1 MQQQNE
7 YYRKEIKKF
16 QALLLI
22 EVKIWVQLLLKSNK
36 TSDIKSTFNTVTI
49 KYLQISSFNICFIFS
64 FTEISLGIIQ
74 IIETYFKFTFATFI
88 I

>member
-36 TSDIKSTFNTVTI
+36 TSDTKSTFNTVTI

>member
-1 MQQQNE
+1 MQQQNK

-22 EVKIWVQLLLKSNK
+22 GVKIWVQLLLKRNK
-36 TSDIKSTFNTVTI
+36 TSDTKSTFNTVTI
-49 KYLQISSFNICFIFS
+49 KYLQTSSFAIRFIFS

-74 IIETYFKFTFATFI
+74 IIETYFKFTFSTFI

>member
-16 QALLLI
+16 QALLLT

-36 TSDIKSTFNTVTI
+36 TSDTKSTFNTVTI

-64 FTEISLGIIQ
+64 FTEINLGIIQ